1 MLTKRRHRFRPLRKL
16 LHVAIGLLLF
26 ALIGVGYQIVGMLQD
41 RKQYPPPGQL
51 IDVGGYKL
59 HLYCTGEGS
68 PTVILDAMGPGWSIY
83 WSQVQPEIAKVTR
96 VCSYDRAGFGW
107 SDTGRLPRIGRRMAG
122 ELHQLLTNGGISGPY
137 VLVGHS
143 LGGFVARLYRQAHPN
158 DVVGIVLVDAGHER
172 QFDQMEFRKFAAPGK
187 TLFPIIRAITALG
200 LTRLLISLDLAP
212 SFFATQESGVPADI
226 RPLLRAGWTQSRYFK
241 TMAYEGAALEDTA
254 GQTGMA
260 GSLGSLPLTVITAT
274 GPTWWPD
281 MPTSVDPTRFRKMW
295 LKFQSD
301 LMKLSTN
308 SRQVFADRSSHFI
321 NFDQP
326 ELIIEAIQEMLAAQ
340 THPPPRG

>member
-26 ALIGVGYQIVGMLQD
+26 ALIGVGYQIVGMVQD

-83 WSQVQPEIAKVTR
+83 WAQVQPEIAKVTR
-96 VCSYDRAGFGW
+96 VCSYDRAGVGW
-107 SDTGRLPRIGRRMAG
+107 SDTGRLPRIGRRMAD

-158 DVVGIVLVDAGHER
+158 DVVGMVLVDAGHER
-172 QFDQMEFRKFAAPGK
+172 QFDQVEFMRFVLPGK
-187 TLFPIIRAITALG
+187 SMFPIIRAMTALG
-200 LTRLLISLDLAP
+200 LTRLLLVQDRAP
-212 SFFATQESGVPADI
+212 TIITAQEAGVSAEM
-226 RPLLRAGWTQSRYFK
+226 RPFLRMGWLQSRYFK
-241 TMAYEGAALEDTA
+241 TMTDEGAALEGTA
-254 GQTGMA
+254 GQTGMT
-260 GSLGSLPLTVITAT
+260 GSLGDLPLIVLTAT
-274 GPTWWPD
+274 GPTWWPE
-281 MPTSVDPTRFRKMW
+281 MPSTVNPANFRKMW
-295 LKFQSD
+295 LKLQTD
-301 LMKLSTN
+301 LTKLSTN

-340 THPPPRG
+340 TPPQPRG

>member
-16 LHVAIGLLLF
+16 LRVTIGLLLL
-26 ALIGVGYQIVGMLQD
+26 ALIGVGYQIVGMVQD
-41 RKQYPPPGQL
+41 RKLYSPPGQL
-51 IDVGGYKL
+51 IDVGGFKL

-68 PTVILDAMGPGWSIY
+68 PTVILDAMGPGWSVY
-83 WSQVQPEIAKVTR
+83 WSEVQPEIAKITR

-107 SDTGRLPRIGRRMAG
+107 SDAGRLPRIGRRMAG

-143 LGGFVARLYRQAHPN
+143 LGGFVVRLYRQAHPN

-172 QFDQMEFRKFAAPGK
+172 QFDQVEFMRFVSPGK
-187 TLFPIIRAITALG
+187 SMFPIIRAMTALG
-200 LTRLLISLDLAP
+200 LTRLLLVQDRAP
-212 SFFATQESGVPADI
+212 RIITAQEAGVSAEV
-226 RPLLRAGWTQSRYFK
+226 RPFLRMGWLQSRYFK
-241 TMAYEGAALEDTA
+241 TMTDEGASLEGTA
-254 GQTGMA
+254 GQTGMT
-260 GSLGSLPLTVITAT
+260 GSLGDLPLTVITAT
-274 GPTWWPD
+274 GPIWWPD
-281 MPTSVDPTRFRKMW
+281 MPSNVDPKHFRKMW

-301 LMKLSTN
+301 LTKLSTN

-326 ELIIEAIQEMLAAQ
+326 ELISEAIREMIASQ
-340 THPPPRG
+340 TPSQIQK